1 MLSFIALPT
10 HRPRPPC
17 LYISP
22 KFASLAESLKNHA
35 GLCLIKP
42 FATWLPPMSQWHGA
56 RYFETFPYWSCFHC
70 HAYRHRTLASSAFWS
85 LHSFLRK
92 YLLQYPWLPF
102 HCPQPSITP
111 RASQQAAICRD
122 FNRRTCCCPNW
133 QFKHICNKSDCGS
146 RKLSWLPVPES
157 TSAVIFLG
165 KYLKVSWIGAV
176 SSWGLGSLSYS
187 SISWRT
193 CLNLAA
199 WYSWGA
205 IFFVRYWISCP
216 GSIWKVWLS
225 WLTALRP
232 LFRGIQLGMSKVLH
246 NQKYN
251 LEKGFPSSSLYLFR
265 V

>member
-1 MLSFIALPT
+1 MAASNVSMAWGKVNEQLYNDILRLSPTAAASIATPIAIVLW
-10 HRPRPPC
+10 PPQ
-17 LYISP
+17 
-22 KFASLAESLKNHA
+22 
-35 GLCLIKP
+35 P
-42 FATWLPPMSQWHGA
+42 FGPST
-56 RYFETFPYWSCFHC
+56 
-70 HAYRHRTLASSAFWS
+70 ASSANTFS
-85 LHSFLRK
+85 NTHGS
-92 YLLQYPWLPF
+92 PSTAPNLPSRPE
-102 HCPQPSITP
+102 HP
-111 RASQQAAICRD
+111 QQAAICRD
-122 FNRRTCCCPNW
+122 FNRRTWCCPNW

-176 SSWGLGSLSYS
+176 SSWGLRSLSYS

-205 IFFVRYWISCP
+205 ISFVRFWISCR

-232 LFRGIQLGMSKVLH
+232 LFRGIQLGMSEVLH